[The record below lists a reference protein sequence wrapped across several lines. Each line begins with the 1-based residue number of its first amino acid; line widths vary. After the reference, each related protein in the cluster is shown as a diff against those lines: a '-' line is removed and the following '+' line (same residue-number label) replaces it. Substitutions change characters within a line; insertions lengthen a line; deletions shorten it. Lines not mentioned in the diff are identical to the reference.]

1 MIFEQNIND
10 QIRQSSQL
18 CVDLFPRDFYLTLT
32 CIEVVTRLASEVDWQ
47 VSFLNLLPMIY
58 INQTNN
64 EIPKLPF
71 NSAQIGR
78 GKGPLISLAF
88 QGFFYLPDQDWLFGL
103 DQMYVTTR
111 SKVWCTFGQ
120 GVFLLGLG
128 IAIAMGVEEKSTV
141 RMFKRIV
148 MPWEICRHGHF
159 QLRPLVS

>member
-1 MIFEQNIND
+1 MIFEQNKND

-78 GKGPLISLAF
+78 GKVPSILLAF
-88 QGFFYLPDQDWLFGL
+88 QGFFFICQIKIGPL
-103 DQMYVTTR
+103 D
-111 SKVWCTFGQ
+111 
-120 GVFLLGLG
+120 
-128 IAIAMGVEEKSTV
+128 
-141 RMFKRIV
+141 
-148 MPWEICRHGHF
+148 
-159 QLRPLVS
+159 